1 MSSFEGID
9 ELWRTTQIPAP
20 RRRRR
25 ETIVRYLVSL
35 GLVAGSQRPY
45 HNRTDWRDR
54 PPPWMATIV
63 DDFSVSLKG
72 ITETDAAG
80 IREFCTTIAM
90 TRTCQATHNSY
101 KAICIARLPRTARSK
116 TNDP

>member
-1 MSSFEGID
+1 
-9 ELWRTTQIPAP
+9 
-20 RRRRR
+20 
-25 ETIVRYLVSL
+25 
-35 GLVAGSQRPY
+35 
-45 HNRTDWRDR
+45 
-54 PPPWMATIV
+54 MATIV